1 MSSSHGVV
9 DLTEP
14 TQTEAHEVSSDLWGP
29 HRPERETR
37 PVTGT
42 QKGGTIMSLIGS
54 NIALIVGILT
64 GLSTMAGVVWNLYE
78 FAMATRE
85 KAKAAQ
91 VAQLTTY
98 STFGAL
104 LTRYRQ
110 VAQQTEVFMRAYR
123 NDQWDDPAILQA
135 FLDAS
140 LKEYKTGA
148 AMYYAPLLADFRE
161 IRTFYE
167 ELGAL
172 LRFNTVDFEVVFQLI
187 TFPTDF
193 YETTKPL
200 QSFLRAHWF
209 ELRPDPAKRTLKDF
223 GWNMWQLTTNYD
235 KRRAQTTPLRSV
247 RWDWPEPA
255 DGSTLF
261 RTQNLMGF

>member
-1 MSSSHGVV
+1 MA
-9 DLTEP
+9 L
-14 TQTEAHEVSSDLWGP
+14 L
-29 HRPERETR
+29 
-37 PVTGT
+37 
-42 QKGGTIMSLIGS
+42 GS

-64 GLSTMAGVVWNLYE
+64 GVSTMAGVVWNLYE
-78 FAMATRE
+78 FAIATRE
-85 KAKAAQ
+85 KTKAAQ

-98 STFGAL
+98 STFGAV

-123 NDQWDDPAILQA
+123 NNRWDDPATLQT

-140 LKEYKTGA
+140 LQKYQTGA
-148 AMYYAPLLADFRE
+148 AMYYAPPFADFRE

-200 QSFLRAHWF
+200 QSFIRAHWF
-209 ELRPDPAKRTLKDF
+209 ELRPDPATRILKDF
-223 GWNMWQLTTNYD
+223 GSNMWQLATNYD

-247 RWDWPEPA
+247 RWDWPDPA
-255 DGSTLF
+255 EGKEEAHPAT
-261 RTQNLMGF
+261 RTWRDQARTRLVLTQRGW